1 MTLLIARG
9 SLDDVPE
16 TDRLIRAT
24 ADWLIKKGEKLWGP
38 NDTLLDELMAVTQA
52 GELIVGR
59 VAGELATCMYLH
71 DEDRQFWPHVSPGE
85 AFYIHRLAVGREF
98 AGRGYAHA
106 MLDWAVSEARSRA
119 GRSSGSICE
128 PRAKLLALYASAG
141 YSRGG
146 FRADPGREHF
156 VVRMKSGASGG

>member
-38 NDTLLDELMAVTQA
+38 NETSLDELMRVTQA

-71 DEDRQFWPHVSPGE
+71 DEDRLFWPQVSPGE
-85 AFYIHRLAVGREF
+85 AFYIHRLAVAREF

-106 MLDWAVSEARSRA
+106 MLDWAVSEARSK
-119 GRSSGSICE
+119 GRPFLRLDCE

-141 YSRGG
+141 YSRVDSAPIQVG
-146 FRADPGREHF
+146 EHF
-156 VVRMKSGASGG
+156 VVRHERRV